1 MKKTMTV
8 IDSLE
13 ELEKQEQLGGSLRG
27 DAPDE
32 AVVSVVT
39 SQHGEAVR
47 QDSLGGQGCL
57 VSLNRQ
63 SSSHS
68 SKASP
73 VLAELLRKPVEDM
86 SDLLQLFKAAK
97 SPSEVYAYASDV
109 PVPVWLDWFVKLS
122 PKKVEMKGQMDV
134 RAVFA
139 NLGPAVKR

>member
-13 ELEKQEQLGGSLRG
+13 ELEKQEQRSF
-27 DAPDE
+27 APSSTDG

-39 SQHGEAVR
+39 SRV
-47 QDSLGGQGCL
+47 GQSSP
-57 VSLNRQ
+57 VSLNGQ
-63 SSSHS
+63 GTSVSLID
-68 SKASP
+68 KNG
-73 VLAELLRKPVEDM
+73 LAGLLGKPVEDM
-86 SDLLQLFKAAK
+86 SDLLQLFKVAK
-97 SPSEVYAYASDV
+97 SPSEIYAYASDV

-139 NLGPAVKR
+139 NLGPAAKR